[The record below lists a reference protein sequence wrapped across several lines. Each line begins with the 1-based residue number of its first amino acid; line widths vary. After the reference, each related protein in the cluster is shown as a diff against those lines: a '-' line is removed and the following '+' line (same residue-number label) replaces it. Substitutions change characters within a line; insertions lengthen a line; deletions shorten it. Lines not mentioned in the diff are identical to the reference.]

1 MAYQDGKDGAMP
13 PIVPVAVPLPVA
25 IDDGDTPIA
34 PSRPQLATANLAHGQ
49 SNYQLPSSRRNGAL
63 SAVPERQIQ
72 LLVDQ
77 GYTRG
82 HASSLAQTIRNF
94 PLRIWSVRQASCD
107 GSSLSLTD
115 VWFCNA
121 GWSTTVDRCRRWTAI
136 DSCKR
141 SAEAT

>member
-34 PSRPQLATANLAHGQ
+34 PVRPQLATDDQ

-107 GSSLSLTD
+107 GSSISLTD
-115 VWFCNA
+115 VRFCNA
-121 GWSTTVDRCRRWTAI
+121 GWSTTADRCRRSTAI